1 MKTKILAIV
10 VVLIAFIG
18 LTSMFQVNEMEK
30 VVVLRMG
37 KPVGKPIEKSGLMF
51 KMPIIDEV
59 VKFDKRILEYD
70 SEPKDIITLDKK
82 NVVID
87 NYAKWKIDDPLL
99 LLQTVNS
106 VIGAQS
112 RIDDIVYSELRQVIG
127 QYTFLEIISVKR
139 IEIMEKVTVS
149 SAVKLRDLGIELLD
163 VRMKR
168 AELPEQNKTNI
179 YQRMEAERS
188 QQAKKY
194 RAEGQ
199 EKALEVRS
207 NAERERTG
215 ILAEAYKTSKILEG
229 EGDAEALKIYA
240 EAYNK
245 DKEFYKFTR
254 TLEAYE
260 KLLSTEA
267 ENKVIL
273 STDSELWKVLS
284 GE

>member
-1 MKTKILAIV
+1 MKTKLIAVLI
-10 VVLIAFIG
+10 VLIAFVG
-18 LTSMFQVNEMEK
+18 LTSMFQVDEREK
-30 VVVLRMG
+30 VVVLRLG
-37 KPVGKPIEKSGLMF
+37 KPVGKPIEGAGLRF

-87 NYAKWKIDDPLL
+87 NYAKWKIKDPLL

-139 IEIMEKVTVS
+139 VEIMEIVTKS
-149 SAVKLRDLGIELLD
+149 SAVKLKDLGIELLD

-207 NAERERTG
+207 NAERERTV
-215 ILAEAYKTSKILEG
+215 ILAEAYKTAKTLEG

-260 KLLSTEA
+260 KLLSNDA
-267 ENKVIL
+267 DNKVIL

>member
-1 MKTKILAIV
+1 MKTKILAV
-10 VVLIAFIG
+10 VIILIAFAG

-30 VVVLRMG
+30 AVVLRLG
-37 KPVGKPIEKSGLMF
+37 KPVGKSIEDAGLRF

-82 NVVID
+82 NIVID
-87 NYAKWKIDDPLL
+87 NYAKWRIDDPLL

-127 QYTFLEIISVKR
+127 QYTFLEIISIKR
-139 IEIMEKVTVS
+139 REIMEKVTIN
-149 SAVKLRDLGIELLD
+149 SAVKLEDLGITLLD

-168 AELPEQNKTNI
+168 AELPEQNKANI
-179 YQRMEAERS
+179 YQRMDAERS

-207 NAERERTG
+207 NAERERTV
-215 ILAEAYKTSKILEG
+215 ILAEAYKSAKILEG

-260 KLLSTEA
+260 KLLNGEA
-267 ENKVIL
+267 DNKVIL
-273 STDSELWKVLS
+273 STGSELWKVLL